1 MDVQGQANF
10 EYERVKIFEFFGKA
24 AELLGFD
31 VELIG
36 RILTEPWEI
45 KVAAE
50 EG

>member
-45 KVAAE
+45 
-50 EG
+50 